1 MRARELNE
9 IRTNSTEDLQGKLM
23 DLKKELF
30 NLRLQLSTG
39 QLENPTRIKEVKKS
53 LAQIK
58 TVMREQEIGSFVE
71 Q

>member
-30 NLRLQLSTG
+30 NLRFQLSTG
-39 QLENPTRIKEVKKS
+39 QL
-53 LAQIK
+53 L
-58 TVMREQEIGSFVE
+58 TVYEGTLK
-71 Q
+71 